1 METLRS
7 LTRVFVAL
15 AMTAI
20 GILHFVRPAG
30 FVAIVPRALP
40 YPYALVLIS
49 GAFEI
54 LLGLGLLVPRA
65 RRLSSY
71 GLVALYIAVFP
82 ANINMA
88 VHHLDLGGKPV
99 PTWALWLRLPFQL
112 VFIALALWVGRD
124 SKASSR
130 DDDP

>member
-1 METLRS
+1 MRI
-7 LTRVFVAL
+7 FVAV
-15 AMTAI
+15 AMTAV
-20 GILHFVRPAG
+20 GVLHFVRPAG

-54 LLGLGLLVPRA
+54 LFGLGLLVPRA
-65 RRLSSY
+65 RRLSSI

-88 VHHLDLGGKPV
+88 VHHLDLDGKPV
-99 PTWALWLRLPFQL
+99 PTWALWLRLPFQF
-112 VFIALALWVGRD
+112 VFIALALWVGRGPAVV
-124 SKASSR
+124 SGKADR
-130 DDDP
+130 